1 MALFR
6 SGTEE
11 EYTELQQLLE
21 DVSTY
26 KRDTQELK
34 EMKAKRKANKKEKEK
49 EKLEKGLEMREA
61 ALVGMT
67 SKQYVNEAQYF
78 VHQCFLKDLG
88 LILHLDLIALFLFRE
103 KAW

>member
-26 KRDTQELK
+26 KRDIQDLK
-34 EMKAKRKANKKEKEK
+34 EMKAKQISNKKEKEK
-49 EKLEKGLEMREA
+49 EKLEKGPEMKEA
-61 ALVGMT
+61 ALVEMT
-67 SKQYVNEAQYF
+67 SK
-78 VHQCFLKDLG
+78 
-88 LILHLDLIALFLFRE
+88 
-103 KAW
+103 

>member
-1 MALFR
+1 MFR

-26 KRDTQELK
+26 KRDIQDLK
-34 EMKAKRKANKKEKEK
+34 EMKSKQKSNKKEK

-61 ALVGMT
+61 ALVEMT
-67 SKQYVNEAQYF
+67 SK
-78 VHQCFLKDLG
+78 
-88 LILHLDLIALFLFRE
+88 
-103 KAW
+103 

>member
-1 MALFR
+1 MFR

-26 KRDTQELK
+26 KRDIQDLK
-34 EMKAKRKANKKEKEK
+34 EMKAKQKSNKKEKEK

-61 ALVGMT
+61 ALVEMT
-67 SKQYVNEAQYF
+67 SK
-78 VHQCFLKDLG
+78 
-88 LILHLDLIALFLFRE
+88 
-103 KAW
+103 